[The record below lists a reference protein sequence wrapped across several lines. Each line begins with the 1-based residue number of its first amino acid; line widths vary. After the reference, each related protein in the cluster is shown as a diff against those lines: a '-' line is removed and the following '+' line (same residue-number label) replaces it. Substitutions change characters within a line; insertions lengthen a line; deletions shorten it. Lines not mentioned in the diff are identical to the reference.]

1 MSAVCSLA
9 FGAKPLAR
17 VRVCVG
23 ERERER
29 ERESFIRRACFHP
42 SHTKTALKRIFS
54 PPQGG
59 SDPPVVEFSIIT
71 GKV

>member
-1 MSAVCSLA
+1 VC
-9 FGAKPLAR
+9 GR
-17 VRVCVG
+17 

-29 ERESFIRRACFHP
+29 ERESFIRRACFFHP